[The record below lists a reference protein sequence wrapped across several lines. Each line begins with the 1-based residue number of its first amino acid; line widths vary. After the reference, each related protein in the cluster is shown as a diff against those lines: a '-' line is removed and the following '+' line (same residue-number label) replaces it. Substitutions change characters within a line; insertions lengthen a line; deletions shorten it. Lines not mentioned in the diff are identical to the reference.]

1 MKKIILSM
9 FLLGTLLSANAQ
21 VPSYVPTNGL
31 VSAYTFNGNANNMFG
46 NGTNGVVSNAVLT
59 TDRFGISNNA
69 YEFNG
74 INSNIDLGINQG
86 INSIMN
92 DFTISYW
99 VYKTNNLLGN
109 VISSYS
115 NQSGSYWRFISNIT
129 IDSVSSAFLVGG
141 SAGNWQG
148 SITKSSSLNLNNW
161 INVTVIRNGSN
172 LSTYINGILSN
183 SSSVSSSSINNP
195 TTPAAT
201 TKIGYT
207 FPSNDY
213 NFFKGKIDDLFFWNR
228 ALTASEMKDLY
239 VGCPKKFNTQP
250 TNQFSNINNQAQF
263 TAVASDTTASYL
275 WQSNAANIGWNNL
288 SNNTTYSGA
297 TSKKLIVNNIQVNN
311 HKQLFRVI
319 ATKNT
324 CKDTSVVAML
334 TVNDTCIT
342 STTDTLY
349 IKVNTSSLSNPI
361 YNTIKVYPNPSSTQ
375 VIIDNGNYSSMGS
388 YTAKI
393 VNALGQSVF
402 QSVINQ
408 QQFTID
414 ASTMGGAGVYT
425 LYITDSTNKVVGTR
439 KIVLQ

>member
-1 MKKIILSM
+1 M
-9 FLLGTLLSANAQ
+9 FLLGALLIANAQ

-46 NGTNGVVSNAVLT
+46 NGTNGVVSNATLT

-74 INSNIDLGINQG
+74 VNSNIDLGINQG

-115 NQSGSYWRFISNIT
+115 NQSGSYWRFISNID
-129 IDSVSSAFLVGG
+129 IDSVSSGFLVGG
-141 SAGNWQG
+141 GGGNWQS

-161 INVTVIRNGSN
+161 INVTIIRNSTN

-207 FPSNDY
+207 FPSNDN
-213 NFFKGKIDDLFFWNR
+213 NFFKGKIDDLYFWNR
-228 ALTASEMKDLY
+228 ALTSSEITDLY
-239 VGCPKKFNTQP
+239 NDCQLVIKQEPM
-250 TNQFSNINNQAQF
+250 NQSLNIGQQAQF
-263 TAVASDTTASYL
+263 TIVANDNLSTYQ
-275 WQSNAANIGWNNL
+275 WQADMGTGFQTLSNAGQYTGAQNDTLLVSNL
-288 SNNTTYSGA
+288 TMSNNNQNFRCIVKSG
-297 TSKKLIVNNIQVNN
+297 SCL
-311 HKQLFRVI
+311 
-319 ATKNT
+319 
-324 CKDTSVVAML
+324 DTSNLVVL
-334 TVNDTCIT
+334 KVIDNVGIEI
-342 STTDTLY
+342 SNIEN
-349 IKVNTSSLSNPI
+349 IKVF
-361 YNTIKVYPNPSSTQ
+361 PNPSSTQ
-375 VIIDNGNYSSMGS
+375 VIIDNGNYSAMGS
-388 YTAKI
+388 FTAKV
-393 VNALGQSVF
+393 VNASGQQVF

-408 QQFTID
+408 QQFVID
-414 ASTMGGAGVYT
+414 ANTMGGAGVYT
-425 LYITDSTNKVVGTR
+425 LYITDSTNKVVGVK